1 MVDDPR
7 LERGPMVIFGKFFTF
22 SLPLVWLV
30 AGLGIIGLELF
41 FFVSCRCGRVC
52 VNCFGFPQVSP

>member
-7 LERGPMVIFGKFFTF
+7 LDRGPMVIFGKFFTF

-30 AGLGIIGLELF
+30 AGLGIIGLEF
-41 FFVSCRCGRVC
+41 FFLCRVGVGEY
-52 VNCFGFPQVSP
+52 V